1 MVSGADA
8 APVRVTWVAVG
19 LLPLWLAQGQAEPPA
34 LGDATPPP
42 LSTVQH
48 VRALSAEVAQGAQP
62 ACLEGVVTFCDVEHG
77 QLFVQDATA
86 GIRCTLGPGL
96 RAPTAGQRVKIVGVS
111 SEGDFGP
118 TILAEELVLL
128 GPGDFPPP
136 KSPGWRRLRSG
147 RFDGQWV
154 ALSGIVRAVSLADQ
168 RVRLAVAAGEARVEV
183 HLPWAGEPAPPVQ
196 LVDAKVRVQG
206 VCANFV
212 DPQLK
217 SLGFELLTPSLSQ
230 LEVLEPSPPDP
241 FSLPSLPI
249 RTLLRHAASD
259 NESHRV
265 KVSGVVTLQR
275 GARNLFLQDATGGL
289 YAVCAA
295 GSVPALKPGDA
306 VEVVGFPE
314 QGGCA
319 PFLEDA
325 IVRRTDT
332 AHAPTPLPV
341 RLTVPEALQATND
354 AELVQLEARFL
365 KAERQAD
372 DLVLVLQDSQWL
384 FQAFVPSAAAPRRW
398 QLAPG
403 SLVRLTGVCSVIVD
417 EQRRPRTFR
426 LLLRSV
432 EDVTLLERPPWWTES
447 RAMIA
452 SGALALGVCGALG
465 CVCTLRRRLAKQTA
479 LIRQRLENEA
489 ALERRYRELF
499 EKASD
504 IVYAHDLEGNFT
516 MFNLAAQGLLGYS
529 AEESLRLNVAD
540 LVAPEHLER
549 AFAMTARKL
558 GGEAATT
565 YELDLLCKD
574 GRRVSVEVNSRPIL
588 RDGRVVGV
596 QGIARDITER
606 KRAARKLEESL
617 SLLHA
622 TLEATA
628 EGIVVWDRA
637 GRIINYNQKFLRLWG
652 VPEDWIKAGR
662 HERVLQFMLD
672 QVADADQ
679 FRRGLGELAAGP
691 SAECL
696 DIVQFKDGRVF
707 ERHALPQRVEGEVV
721 GRVLSF
727 LDVTEQRRA
736 ENALRQSE
744 ELFSKAFH
752 ASPVGLGICTLTEG
766 RYLKVNDAFLSMLG
780 YTRAEVTGR
789 TATELGLW
797 ADASQRAT
805 LLQTLRTHGHVH
817 NQECQFR
824 TKSGALR
831 TVLASLEQIEL
842 DGQPCLLFLN
852 HDITERLQLEEQ
864 FRQAQKMESVG
875 RLAAGVAH
883 DFNNMLTVIS
893 GHAALLLAE
902 RDLKPHI
909 AESLNQIV
917 GAAERAGNLTRQLL
931 AFSRRQPMQ
940 LRPLNVNHVLANLS
954 KMLGRLLGENIHLRC
969 HYSPAAPIVQ
979 ADAGLLEQAI
989 MNLVVN
995 ARDAMPQGGDLLL
1008 RTQIV
1013 AFDERR
1019 RDRHPQARAGEFVC
1033 LSVADTGCGM
1043 DAETLRKIFE
1053 PFFTTKETGKGTGLG
1068 LATVYGIVQQ
1078 HQGWIE
1084 VTSQVGKGTT
1094 FDLYFPRAKTSDT
1107 ELLRQRTLPVANGC
1121 ETILLV
1127 EDEAAVSSLVKSVLC
1142 RAGYHV
1148 LEAGNGEDAL
1158 RAWAQH
1164 KDEIDLLLTDLI
1176 MPGQISG
1183 QSLAER
1189 LQAER
1194 RDLKVILSTGYST
1207 ELTNPARLERPGRRF
1222 LWKPYTPQ
1230 ELTQAV
1236 RRCLDEA
1243 LPNSA
1248 PQNG

>member
-1 MVSGADA
+1 MVFCADA
-8 APVRVTWVAVG
+8 APLRVTWVAVG
-19 LLPLWLAQGQAEPPA
+19 LFPIWLAQGQAEPPA
-34 LGDATPPP
+34 VLATHPPA
-42 LSTVQH
+42 LATVQQ
-48 VRALSAEVAQGAQP
+48 VRALGADAAQASQTT
-62 ACLEGVVTFCDVEHG
+62 CIEGVVTFSDVERG

-86 GIRCTLGPGL
+86 GIRFTLAPGL
-96 RAPTAGQRVKIVGVS
+96 RAPAAGQRVKIVGVTAWG
-111 SEGDFGP
+111 EFAP
-118 TILAEELVLL
+118 VLAAHELVVL
-128 GPGDFPPP
+128 GPGEFPAPR
-136 KSPGWRRLRSG
+136 SATLGRLRSG
-147 RFDGQWV
+147 RFDGQWM
-154 ALSGIVRAVSLADQ
+154 ALVGIVRTASLADQ
-168 RVRLAVAAGEARVEV
+168 RVLLEVASGNARVEV
-183 HLPWAGEPAPPVQ
+183 FLPWEGEMSPPTH
-196 LVDAKVRVQG
+196 LVDAKVQVQG

-212 DPQLK
+212 QPERR
-217 SLGFELLTPSLSQ
+217 SIGFQVLTPSLAQ
-230 LEVLEPSPPDP
+230 VEVVQPAPADP

-249 RTLLRHAASD
+249 RTLL
-259 NESHRV
+259 ESSAGETDGHRV

-275 GARNLFLQDATGGL
+275 GGRDLFLQDATAGL
-289 YAVCAA
+289 YAVCAPGPVPTLHA
-295 GSVPALKPGDA
+295 GDV
-306 VEVVGFPE
+306 VEVAGFLEP
-314 QGGCA
+314 GGCT
-319 PFLEDA
+319 PFLQDA
-325 IVRRTDT
+325 IVRRTD
-332 AHAPTPLPV
+332 AASFPAPLPV
-341 RLTVPEALQATND
+341 RLTVRDALRATND
-354 AELVQLEARFL
+354 AQLVQLEARFL
-365 KAERQAD
+365 KAERHAAD
-372 DLVLVLQDSQWL
+372 RVLVLQDGQWL
-384 FQAFVPSAAAPRRW
+384 FQAFVPSAAAPRLW
-398 QLAPG
+398 LLEPG

-426 LLLRSV
+426 LLLRSAD
-432 EDVTLLERPPWWTES
+432 DVTVVEHPPWWTEA
-447 RAMIA
+447 RAMGA
-452 SGALALGVCGALG
+452 SGALALVVCGALAW
-465 CVCTLRRRLAKQTA
+465 VWTLRHRLAKQTS

-499 EKASD
+499 ERASD
-504 IVYAHDLEGNFT
+504 LVYAHDLEGNFM
-516 MFNLAAQGLLGYS
+516 MFNLAAQRLLGYT

-540 LVAPEHLER
+540 LVAPDHLER
-549 AFAMTARKL
+549 VWAMTTRKL
-558 GGEAATT
+558 EGQETTT
-565 YELDLLCKD
+565 YETDLVAKD
-574 GRRVSVEVNSRPIL
+574 GRRLSVEVNARPL
-588 RDGRVVGV
+588 VRDGRVVGV

-628 EGIVVWDRA
+628 EGIVAWDRA
-637 GRIINYNQKFLRLWG
+637 GRIINHNQKFLRLWR
-652 VPEDWIKAGR
+652 VPEDWIRTGQ

-672 QVADADQ
+672 QVADPDQ
-679 FRRGLGELAAGP
+679 FRRGLGELAEGP
-691 SAECL
+691 AAECF
-696 DIVQFKDGRVF
+696 DVVEFKDGRVF
-707 ERHALPQRVEGEVV
+707 ERHALPQRVGGEVV

-736 ENALRQSE
+736 ESALRQSE

-752 ASPVGLGICTLTEG
+752 GSPVGIGICTLAEG

-780 YTRAEVTGR
+780 YSRAEVTGH

-797 ADASQRAT
+797 ADAGQRAA
-805 LLQTLRTHGHVH
+805 LLQTLKTRGHVH

-824 TKSGALR
+824 TKSGAVR

-842 DGQPCLLFLN
+842 DGQPCLLFIN

-902 RDLKPHI
+902 RDLKPHM

-940 LRPLNVNHVLANLS
+940 LRPLNVNDVLANLS
-954 KMLGRLLGENIHLRC
+954 KMLGRLLGENIQLRC
-969 HYSPAAPIVQ
+969 HYSPAAPVVQ

-995 ARDAMPQGGDLLL
+995 ARDAMPQGGELLL
-1008 RTQIV
+1008 RTQV
-1013 AFDERR
+1013 LAFDERR
-1019 RDRHPQARAGEFVC
+1019 RARHPQARAGEFVC
-1033 LSVADTGCGM
+1033 LSVTDTGCGM
-1043 DAETLRKIFE
+1043 DTETLRKIFE

-1084 VTSQVGKGTT
+1084 VTSQVGKGTA

-1127 EDEAAVSSLVKSVLC
+1127 EDEAAVSTLVKSVLC

-1158 RAWAQH
+1158 RAWDQH
-1164 KDEIDLLLTDLI
+1164 KDEIDLLLTDLV
-1176 MPGQISG
+1176 MPGQITG
-1183 QSLAER
+1183 QTLAER

-1207 ELTNPARLERPGRRF
+1207 EVTDPARLERPGRRF

-1236 RRCLDEA
+1236 RRCLDEV
-1243 LPNSA
+1243 LPDSE
-1248 PQNG
+1248 PQNS